1 MHWRCLSDQTFPVP
15 YQQFVYEEYKRRI
28 RELEELCKRLEAV
41 LIEAMQEWQVVPIVE
56 ALQALHG
63 IRLIAAATLVCE
75 IGDMHRFDNP
85 KTYTYN
91 LRHQMRTE
99 ISLIAARQL
108 TGYLS

>member
-41 LIEAMQEWQVVPIVE
+41 LI
-56 ALQALHG
+56 
-63 IRLIAAATLVCE
+63 AAATLVCE

-85 KTYTYN
+85 KAYTYN